1 MPVHVT
7 PVFRLGSIPHLLR
20 YACCHLISNSLA
32 ELHEFADRLQYR
44 RDQLRWSRAHMP
56 FFTIGPHSRDIAINF
71 GATPLSR
78 AEVGPF
84 VRLWRIRWKQALA
97 RMSKPPPYPKP
108 VPNPF

>member
-7 PVFRLGSIPHLLR
+7 PVFRLGSIPHVPR
-20 YACCHLISNSLA
+20 YACCHLISNSL
-32 ELHEFADRLQYR
+32 
-44 RDQLRWSRAHMP
+44 LRWSRAHMP